1 MVFNAVFKGQQL
13 KLQHDT
19 GITETLNVHV
29 DAYDQS
35 CLVYSRKR
43 LNS

>member
-1 MVFNAVFKGQQL
+1 MNTDGVFKRQQL

-29 DAYDQS
+29 DA
-35 CLVYSRKR
+35 
-43 LNS
+43 

>member
-13 KLQHDT
+13 KVQHDT

-29 DAYDQS
+29 DA
-35 CLVYSRKR
+35 
-43 LNS
+43 

>member
-19 GITETLNVHV
+19 GITETFNVHV
-29 DAYDQS
+29 DA
-35 CLVYSRKR
+35 
-43 LNS
+43 